1 MKKPSRLDYAFAVGK
16 VRALEK
22 RLVSKAVFGEAADE
36 NDFQSAVKIIF
47 DAGAFSEEMI
57 EIKDSKALDEYL
69 EKEGKNL
76 RILMDEL
83 LLEKDILRILDEDE
97 RPQNKM
103 LLAPEC
109 GYAFIRD
116 YLRHRI
122 DLANIKIFCRIKY
135 SGFSREKLE
144 NLILK
149 GGFLDE
155 KIFLQNYGLSFSE
168 IGEKIQA
175 TPYKE
180 LWTKAT
186 DTLEEEETFVA
197 LERGIEDFLMKYLQ
211 RAKHIVFGPEP
222 VFAYGLAKRRE
233 LSLVRL
239 VGIGKLTQIPSRI
252 LKERISETYV

>member
-1 MKKPSRLDYAFAVGK
+1 MKKPSRLDYAFSVGK

-36 NDFQSAVKIIF
+36 DDFQSAVKIIF

-135 SGFSREKLE
+135 SGLSREKLE

-155 KIFLQNYGLSFSE
+155 KILLQSFELSFSE
-168 IGEKIQA
+168 IGERIQA
-175 TPYKE
+175 TPYRE

-186 DTLEEEETFVA
+186 DTLEQEETFVV

-233 LSLVRL
+233 LNLVRL
-239 VGIGKLTQIPSRI
+239 VGIGKLTQIPSQI

>member
-1 MKKPSRLDYAFAVGK
+1 MKKPSRLDYAFSVGK

-36 NDFQSAVKIIF
+36 DDFQSAVKIIF

-103 LLAPEC
+103 LLAPEY
-109 GYAFIRD
+109 GYVFIRD

-135 SGFSREKLE
+135 SGFPKEKLE

-155 KIFLQNYGLSFSE
+155 KIFLQSFELSFSE
-168 IGEKIQA
+168 IGERIQA
-175 TPYKE
+175 TPYRE

-186 DTLEEEETFVA
+186 DTLEQEETFVV

-233 LSLVRL
+233 LNLVRL
-239 VGIGKLTQIPSRI
+239 VGIGKLTQIPSQI

>member
-22 RLVSKAVFGEAADE
+22 KLVSQAVFRQAADE

-47 DAGAFSEEMI
+47 DAGTFSEEMV
-57 EIKDSKALDEYL
+57 ELKDSEALDEYL
-69 EKEGKNL
+69 EKEIKSL
-76 RILMDEL
+76 RVLMSEL
-83 LLEKDILRILDEDE
+83 LLEKDLLRIFDLDE
-97 RPQNKM
+97 RSPKAIS
-103 LLAPEC
+103 LAQGC
-109 GYAFIRD
+109 GYGFIRD

-135 SGFSREKLE
+135 SGLSREKLE
-144 NLILK
+144 NLILE
-149 GGFLDE
+149 GGFLEE
-155 KIFLQNYGLSFSE
+155 KIFLQNFSLSFSE

-175 TPYKE
+175 TPYGE

-186 DTLEEEETFVA
+186 DTLEEEETFIP
-197 LERGIEDFLMKYLQ
+197 LERGIEDFLMKHLQ

-222 VFAYGLAKRRE
+222 VLAYGLAKKRE

-239 VGIGKLTQIPSRI
+239 VGIGKLTQIPSAI